1 MDADYALDGVWDL
14 LLTANNIPISLNV
27 FEVETY
33 EKEAGIAMLMQ
44 APIAETSTFCVIYIV
59 PFKRWWITKKQTQQE
74 NLNTDS
80 QIKPGGFKNRRTKTN
95 EQKEI

>member
-1 MDADYALDGVWDL
+1 
-14 LLTANNIPISLNV
+14 
-27 FEVETY
+27 
-33 EKEAGIAMLMQ
+33 MLMQ

-80 QIKPGGFKNRRTKTN
+80 QIKPGGFRNRRNKTK
-95 EQKEI
+95 EQKQI